1 MASGNVKFYR
11 RLRWARIGVALVM
24 LTLVTLSFM
33 YFSSEL
39 NRAFEVL
46 HLQFVPSLLAASGVA
61 LASLV
66 FTLLLTWCFGRV
78 YCSWLCPMG
87 IWQDVVSRIS
97 LYLRG
102 DRKGV
107 PVKKRPGYTYHR
119 PQTLLRWS
127 VAAFVA
133 AFMVAGIMYPLMLLD
148 PYSNWG
154 QMVRLIFSPLIQLF
168 SNLLSLITP
177 DVAYR
182 QLAPMAADM
191 FILVLA
197 LFILITVMS
206 AMRGRLWCNTVCP
219 VGSILGA
226 ISQRSLFRPVI
237 AKDMCVRCGSCASKC
252 KSECIDL
259 EAKEI
264 DNSRCVHCYDC
275 MTSCGR
281 GGVTIEFRYGK
292 NGSGKSGECGDACAS
307 CGGGTDT
314 SDTNRE
320 RTVKP
325 APESNGRR
333 EAVLALGT
341 IVALAAVGN
350 LKEKR
355 RLAGDAEDAASSE
368 SVESGGV
375 LPPGAVSLENLKSN
389 CIACHACLSAC
400 PSKIISYSKGEYGLD
415 GLFLPVLK
423 YDHGFCNYECHKCSD
438 VCPAEALTRLTVE
451 KKKRTQIGRVK
462 FIAKNCIVFRDQT
475 DCGACDEHCPTKAI
489 TMKEWKNREDGLRFP
504 TVNPDICIGCGAC
517 EYICPARPD
526 KAMKVMPLAVHGE
539 SLPPKVEE
547 QVKVEVDDFG
557 F

>member
-1 MASGNVKFYR
+1 MVSGNVKFYR
-11 RLRWARIGVALVM
+11 RLRWARIVVALVM

-61 LASLV
+61 LVSLV

-102 DRKGV
+102 DRRGV
-107 PVKKRPGYTYHR
+107 PVRNRPRYSYHR
-119 PQTLLRWS
+119 PHTLLRWS
-127 VAAFVA
+127 MAAFVVV
-133 AFMVAGIMYPLMLLD
+133 FMVAGIMYPLMLLD

-154 QMVRLIFSPLIQLF
+154 QMVRFIFSPLAQLF
-168 SNLLSLITP
+168 ANLLSVITG

-206 AMRGRLWCNTVCP
+206 AMRGRLWCNTICP
-219 VGSILGA
+219 VGSLLGA
-226 ISQRSLFRPVI
+226 ISRRSLFRPVI
-237 AKDMCVRCGSCASKC
+237 AKDMCVRCGSCVSKC

-259 EAKEI
+259 ETKEI

-275 MTSCGR
+275 MVSCGR
-281 GGVTIEFRYGK
+281 GGVTIGFRYGK
-292 NGSGKSGECGDACAS
+292 KKSPESVECGDTCVS
-307 CGGGTDT
+307 CGSGTGAASPDK
-314 SDTNRE
+314 SQAVR
-320 RTVKP
+320 P
-325 APESNGRR
+325 APESKGRR

-341 IVALAAVGN
+341 VVALAAMGKI
-350 LKEKR
+350 KEKTP
-355 RLAGDAEDAASSE
+355 LSADGADPSSGGL
-368 SVESGGV
+368 VESGGV

-400 PSKIISYSKGEYGLD
+400 PSKIITYSRGEYGID

-438 VCPAEALTRLTVE
+438 VCPSEALTRLTVE

-462 FIAKNCIVFRDQT
+462 FIAKNCIVFRDKT

-489 TMKEWKNREDGLRFP
+489 TMKEWKMREDGLRFP

-539 SLPPKVEE
+539 SLPPVTQK
-547 QVKVEVDDFG
+547 QKQVEVDDFG